1 MAGALFLSSPS
12 AQGDAL
18 SILAALLWA
27 STVVCF
33 KLGGEGMPAWHQ
45 NFLKSSLGA
54 LLFTLTLLVLG
65 EPFFP
70 PGADGTA
77 WALVLLS
84 GFLGMSLADTA
95 YFQALKMLGA
105 TLTSLVGSL
114 YSPLMI
120 LFSVLFLGEE
130 LTFSLLLGSFL
141 VVAGIVV
148 GTWEPSRVEEEE
160 EGKTRREILAGV
172 VLGITFITLVVG
184 SIIMIGRI
192 LKTYSPLWV
201 AWLRISAGAVGILA
215 IPWGRKGEG
224 ISRAFLPTRHTGLMI
239 AGAVLGT
246 WLGYYVW
253 LKGLQLIPMSRASV
267 LNELSLIFVFV
278 LAALFAGERFTLRKA
293 MAVGLA
299 FCGSLLVLTAG

>member
-1 MAGALFLSSPS
+1 MAGAFPFLPSS
-12 AQGDAL
+12 ALGDLL
-18 SILAALLWA
+18 SLLAALLWA
-27 STVVCF
+27 SAVICF

-54 LLFTLTLLVLG
+54 VLFTSTLLYLG
-65 EPFFP
+65 LPFLP
-70 PGADGTA
+70 PGAGGRT
-77 WALVLLS
+77 WGLVALS
-84 GFLGMSLADTA
+84 GLLGMSLADTA
-95 YFQALKMLGA
+95 YFQALKLLGA

-130 LTFSLLLGSFL
+130 LKASLAGGALL

-160 EGKTRREILAGV
+160 AGKTRRQILAGV
-172 VLGITFITLVVG
+172 GLGIAFITLVVG

-192 LKTYSPLWV
+192 LKTFSPMWV
-201 AWLRISAGAVGILA
+201 AWLRISAGAAGILA
-215 IPWGRKGEG
+215 IPWGREG
-224 ISRAFLPTRHTGLMI
+224 GGIGRAFRPTRHAGWMVL
-239 AGAVLGT
+239 GAVLGT

-267 LNELSLIFVFV
+267 LNELSLIFVFI
-278 LAALFAGERFTLRKA
+278 LAALFAGERFTLRRA
-293 MAVGLA
+293 LAVVLA
-299 FCGSLLVLTAG
+299 FSGSLWVLLAG